1 MILLHFIIV
10 LRTQTDWIPNANGL
24 DFERKPI
31 GFRTQT
37 DWIPNANR
45 LDGERKPIGR
55 RTQTDWTA
63 DANGTNLRLF
73 THYIIVNLLNGD
85 MVAGLQ
91 CAF

>member
-37 DWIPNANR
+37 DWISDANR
-45 LDGERKPIGR
+45 LDGGRERYKNATIYPLYNR
-55 RTQTDWTA
+55 ESS
-63 DANGTNLRLF
+63 
-73 THYIIVNLLNGD
+73 
-85 MVAGLQ
+85 
-91 CAF
+91 

>member
-10 LRTQTDWIPNANGL
+10 L
-24 DFERKPI
+24 
-31 GFRTQT
+31 RTQT

-63 DANGTNLRLF
+63 DANRLDSERKPIGFRTQTDWTADANGTKMRLF

-85 MVAGLQ
+85 VVAGLQ
-91 CAF
+91 CTF

>member
-10 LRTQTDWIPNANGL
+10 L
-24 DFERKPI
+24 
-31 GFRTQT
+31 
-37 DWIPNANR
+37 
-45 LDGERKPIGR
+45 

>member
-10 LRTQTDWIPNANGL
+10 LRTQTNWIPNAN
-24 DFERKPI
+24 
-31 GFRTQT
+31 Q
-37 DWIPNANR
+37 

-55 RTQTDWTA
+55 RTRTDWTA
-63 DANGTNLRLF
+63 NANGINLRLF
-73 THYIIVNLLNGD
+73 TYNIIVNLLNGD

>member
-10 LRTQTDWIPNANGL
+10 L
-24 DFERKPI
+24 
-31 GFRTQT
+31 RTQT

-63 DANGTNLRLF
+63 DANRLDGGRERYKPA
-73 THYIIVNLLNGD
+73 TIY
-85 MVAGLQ
+85 LQ
-91 CAF
+91 YNRESS